1 MDLLNNET
9 IKTIIQISGVS
20 GVLALCIF
28 GLIKI
33 FASQFA
39 KKDDKFNESIINTT
53 NQFMQFIEKER
64 IQHTTFMHESIKS
77 LTMIQQEISK
87 CSSLNEKYLEAM
99 QQMLDGMARLES
111 RNEMHYADLKSQQA
125 EIMLALGKIMQR
137 IMN

>member
-9 IKTIIQISGVS
+9 IKTIIQVSGVS
-20 GVLALCIF
+20 GILSLCIF

-53 NQFMQFIEKER
+53 NQFMQFIEKEH
-64 IQHTTFMHESIKS
+64 IQYTEFFRESVKS
-77 LTMIQQEISK
+77 LAMIQQEISK
-87 CSSLNEKYLEAM
+87 CSNLNEKYIEVM
-99 QQMLDGMARLES
+99 QQMLDGMARLET

-125 EIMLALGKIMQR
+125 EIMLALSKIMQR
-137 IMN
+137 IIN